1 MSPTAFAPCAVVGSI
16 PRAAQ
21 ERTLEQEVQSSQT
34 TLGLGPIVLP
44 SRRGSLAEAF
54 GSELAW
60 QSHLLQDASLLEAIL
75 GRPIDN
81 LESAPYV
88 AGLRPDL
95 ELDVDGYQVLVELQ
109 LGPADP
115 RHLGQVLRYQRGGG
129 ADAVLWLAEEARH
142 DYASH
147 VNDLNRLGGA
157 RVALAEVSALKVA
170 GGWTFAGRVVA
181 GELLGAPE
189 AQDELAPPSDRQI
202 LYERFWEALFRHAAD
217 QQLHLFHGNRPTRQ
231 PWLLKPWRAGSGI
244 YYRVHLAAGKTR
256 VALVVKA
263 RAPLYGEEVYAALE
277 AQQDNINA
285 ALSDGD
291 LLWESAENGGRIE
304 ATVRGGYAA
313 ETERSIEVTVSLLQQ
328 MQRLFNPLL
337 SSLPLNLLSQAA
349 DDPQTAL
356 F

>member
-1 MSPTAFAPCAVVGSI
+1 
-16 PRAAQ
+16 
-21 ERTLEQEVQSSQT
+21 
-34 TLGLGPIVLP
+34 
-44 SRRGSLAEAF
+44 LAEAF